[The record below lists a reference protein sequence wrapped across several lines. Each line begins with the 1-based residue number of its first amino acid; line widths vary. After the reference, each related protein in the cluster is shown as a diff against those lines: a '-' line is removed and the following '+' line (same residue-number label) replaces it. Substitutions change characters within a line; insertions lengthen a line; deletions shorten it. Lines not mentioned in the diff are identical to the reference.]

1 MDDLDFE
8 KFIRDNK
15 GDVGIMGSPTDKTSF
30 IKISK
35 RDNWLVRL
43 FKWLLSDGEDRG
55 IRGIWYGDRVRIR
68 FGDRMEAEVRGINWD
83 NEAGCYIYEC
93 YIFNYSENFGNV
105 NLYFNEIEKVR

>member
-8 KFIRDNK
+8 KFIRDKDK
-15 GDVGIMGSPTDKTSF
+15 GDVGIMASPADKTSF
-30 IKISK
+30 IKVSK

-43 FKWLLSDGEDRG
+43 FKWLLSDGEDRV
-55 IRGIWYGDRVRIR
+55 WYGDRVRIR
-68 FGDRMEAEVRGINWD
+68 FGDRGEAEVRGINWD

-105 NLYFNEIEKVR
+105 SLYFNDIEKVR